1 MMLTRMN
8 RKARPV
14 MREKNG
20 EDAALWRIFDPYFK
34 GKVEMVACAD
44 GEEGFNLTIRDN
56 FQVILGLWE
65 TLTQRVFPKKQVE
78 KAVRFRQKKKHE
90 PAIVP
95 PLVLQVAGIS
105 RTRFRRYTDYVV
117 VSDTLEGLGVPGGGA
132 AASGSSAGSKHADE
146 KKKRKVEE
154 KAAGASERK
163 RPRLRTTRTTT
174 VTLPKPAVVIGKST
188 ICSLVF
194 VVNRKRKVFPCLTL
208 LVLPRVTRLRT
219 LIRSFQEAP
228 LSKWLLNPLCKQRIL
243 GRRPRVK
250 LSLIRWTLLTT

>member
-1 MMLTRMN
+1 
-8 RKARPV
+8 
-14 MREKNG
+14 
-20 EDAALWRIFDPYFK
+20 
-34 GKVEMVACAD
+34 MVACAD
-44 GEEGFNLTIRDN
+44 GEEGFNFTIRDN
-56 FQVILGLWE
+56 FQVPAEASLALGDPD
-65 TLTQRVFPKKQVE
+65 TKGVPKKQVE

-95 PLVLQVAGIS
+95 PLVPQVAGIS

-117 VSDTLEGLGVPGGGA
+117 VSDTLEGLSVPGGGA

-163 RPRLRTTRTTT
+163 RQRLRTTRTTA

-194 VVNRKRKVFPCLTL
+194 VVV
-208 LVLPRVTRLRT
+208 
-219 LIRSFQEAP
+219 
-228 LSKWLLNPLCKQRIL
+228 
-243 GRRPRVK
+243 
-250 LSLIRWTLLTT
+250 SL